1 MLSLLQAQLWTRL
14 KRWRARGRGEPRSRW
29 TTRRTKT
36 DRTSPRLWAA
46 CSPVFRP
53 WRAPNASPIPSGR
66 NSPVTPVSRW
76 IVFAYGVCRRGG
88 SRSKSAYR
96 SHPGRRGP
104 RRRSTGVVSRT
115 REPSSRNRSTPIIL
129 CLGLNVKYC
138 STGYEYQLNLNRTFF
153 VLHSRKVSMN

>member
-1 MLSLLQAQLWTRL
+1 MIDIKPSHELIAEMMSLLQARLWIRL

-66 NSPVTPVSRW
+66 SSPVTPVSRW
-76 IVFAYGVCRRGG
+76 IEIVFCATYVCRRGEARVP
-88 SRSKSAYR
+88 SPPIDHILVTTIDRRRFANARTIVSKSR
-96 SHPGRRGP
+96 DHPYISLRR
-104 RRRSTGVVSRT
+104 
-115 REPSSRNRSTPIIL
+115 I
-129 CLGLNVKYC
+129 K
-138 STGYEYQLNLNRTFF
+138 
-153 VLHSRKVSMN
+153 